1 MNVGERIQELR
12 KKSSMTQEQLAELLR
27 VSPQAISK
35 WERGVANPDLYLIPD
50 IAEVFNVS
58 ADYLLGIAMP
68 DTESRLERIEKQL
81 EALSVAERKTP
92 SEQKS
97 REIRRA
103 TCFDFKKMSDEDKA
117 KWRTEC
123 AEIIDRSESIR
134 FQAKAVERIVRT
146 AVDPGLMI
154 SNIEIDLKNVLHM
167 VIRLRTVGNSRN
179 HTLQVFYVTKQN
191 PIWDELKSFKT
202 NYPNGNMVDMVIPCV
217 EMGKVNIGK

>member
-12 KKSSMTQEQLAELLR
+12 KKNNLTQEKLAELLR

-58 ADYLLGIAMP
+58 ADYLLGIAIP

-81 EALSVAERKTP
+81 EALAMAERRMP
-92 SEQKS
+92 SEPKS
-97 REIRRA
+97 RESRKTA
-103 TCFDFKKMSDEDKA
+103 CFDFRRMSDEDKN

-123 AEIIDRSESIR
+123 TEIIDTGESIR
-134 FQAKAVERIVRT
+134 FKAKAVERIVRT

-154 SNIEIDLKNVLHM
+154 SNIEVDLRDVRNVI
-167 VIRLRTVGNSRN
+167 VRLRTVGNSRN
-179 HTLQVFYVTKQN
+179 HTLSV
-191 PIWDELKSFKT
+191 WS
-202 NYPNGNMVDMVIPCV
+202 
-217 EMGKVNIGK
+217 